1 MCCAYVRAYTTT
13 TTEVIDY
20 MISDSLQIV
29 SDSLESCLRPV
40 FSADGEEQALEKDD
54 AFEKYLRLWRMI
66 EIIVRHTQH
75 TQHTRH
81 THTLLSRVLVALTSP
96 LRVSRQA
103 QNSVVSRSDLLRI
116 IFQEN
121 VSELETYER

>member
-1 MCCAYVRAYTTT
+1 VYTTA

-75 TQHTRH
+75 TRH
-81 THTLLSRVLVALTSP
+81 THTLVARVLVALTSP